1 MAFTAIGDHAADSTV
16 EAVRLYNKGAVF
28 LEAAKH
34 GVTERQMS
42 VMSGMSLVV
51 IREAAKV
58 AEMYPSVSDFLDAYN
73 QHPVQEGS
81 LGRSWASFL
90 TYLGINA
97 LTTKQADEVLSSV
110 KASVGRLVLAANASA
125 DPALAQETLG
135 KLRAWIGTRV
145 PPTNWA
151 TVDTNYFQYSPCTY
165 CADTDP
171 VDPEIVKVDG
181 LLSTMCY
188 NCRAEGVAKESVNYG
203 ILARTYAAYAQECN
217 STAELYRTI

>member
-16 EAVRLYNKGAVF
+16 EAVRLYNKGTVF

-58 AEMYPSVSDFLDAYN
+58 AEMHPSVSDFLDAYN

-97 LTTKQADEVLSSV
+97 LTTKQADEVLSSA
-110 KASVGRLVLAANASA
+110 KASIGRLVLAANASA
-125 DPALAQETLG
+125 DPVLAQETLG
-135 KLRAWIGTRV
+135 KLRAWVGARV
-145 PPTNWA
+145 PPTNWS
-151 TVDTNYFQYSPCTY
+151 TIDSNYFQYSPCTY
-165 CADTDP
+165 CAEVDP

-188 NCRAEGVAKESVNYG
+188 NCRAEGVTKESVNYG
-203 ILARTYAAYAQECN
+203 VLARTYAAYAQECN